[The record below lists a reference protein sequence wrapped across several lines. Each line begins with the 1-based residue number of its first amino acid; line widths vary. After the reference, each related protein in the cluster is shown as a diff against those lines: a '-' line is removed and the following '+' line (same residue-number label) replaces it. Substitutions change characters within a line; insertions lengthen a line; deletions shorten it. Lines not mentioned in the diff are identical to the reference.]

1 MTRQTKLLRVLLVLF
16 LVGLVM
22 ASGLIYIVSLDLA
35 AVYPKLAHLRL
46 PIYVAVLV
54 GLVPMIVAVKVVFD
68 LLRVVDQ
75 GEAFSPQTVRLLQRL
90 KVLFGITAAYLV
102 LGLVGVSVA
111 IWVAMGQTHPS
122 ILLGWFAAEVV
133 ALFLFTLAALL
144 ERLFAAALELRQECC
159 EVSRNSRMW
168 TRCLRALPCV
178 AVAQP
183 SAVASANRTTRAA

>member
-1 MTRQTKLLRVLLVLF
+1 MAQQTKLLRVLLVMF
-16 LVGLVM
+16 LAGLVL

-35 AVYPKLAHLRL
+35 AVYPELAHLRL

-54 GLVPMIVAVKVVFD
+54 GLVPVVVAVKVVFD

-75 GEAFSPQTVRLLQRL
+75 GEAFSLQTVRLLQRL
-90 KVLFGITAAYLV
+90 KVLFGITVAYLV

-144 ERLFAAALELRQECC
+144 ERLFAAALELRQDNELT
-159 EVSRNSRMW
+159 V
-168 TRCLRALPCV
+168 
-178 AVAQP
+178 
-183 SAVASANRTTRAA
+183 

>member
-1 MTRQTKLLRVLLVLF
+1 MAQQTKLLRVLLVMF
-16 LVGLVM
+16 LAGLVL

-35 AVYPKLAHLRL
+35 AVYPELAHLRL

-54 GLVPMIVAVKVVFD
+54 GLVPVVVAVKVVFD

-75 GEAFSPQTVRLLQRL
+75 GEAFSLQTVRLLQRL

-133 ALFLFTLAALL
+133 ALFLLTLAALL
-144 ERLFAAALELRQECC
+144 ERLFAAALELRQDNELT
-159 EVSRNSRMW
+159 V
-168 TRCLRALPCV
+168 
-178 AVAQP
+178 
-183 SAVASANRTTRAA
+183 

>member
-1 MTRQTKLLRVLLVLF
+1 MTRETKLLRVLLVMF

-35 AVYPKLAHLRL
+35 ALYPELAHLRL

-54 GLVPMIVAVKVVFD
+54 GLVPMVVAVKVVFD

-75 GEAFSPQTVRLLQRL
+75 GEAFSLQTVRLLQRL
-90 KVLFGITAAYLV
+90 KVLFGITATYLV

-111 IWVAMGQTHPS
+111 IWVAMGQSHPS

-144 ERLFAAALELRQECC
+144 ERLFAAALELRQDNELT
-159 EVSRNSRMW
+159 V
-168 TRCLRALPCV
+168 
-178 AVAQP
+178 
-183 SAVASANRTTRAA
+183 